1 MKRLTIFFVL
11 ALLSLPG
18 RAVAGAPPPGGF
30 PEVDMSL
37 RWSTVGAFESEFSF
51 FAERHFSDRI
61 NPEFGIHLLPF
72 MTVTGEY
79 AFSLMKR
86 STQLSHTDSTSS
98 SMDSLLRTHTVAVG
112 VRFHPNWRGAIL
124 PFVHISGGISN
135 ASVTF
140 DASEGGAYG
149 YWSEAA
155 TRPELTLSGGTELLF
170 PRGVRARSSAALAG
184 KASRATLNGT
194 VGLVLEAGH
203 VFAPDYDLGM
213 LGELGIGEFTFEVGF
228 IVHF

>member
-1 MKRLTIFFVL
+1 MKRLTLIFVL
-11 ALLSLPG
+11 ALLALPG
-18 RAVAGAPPPGGF
+18 RAVAGGF
-30 PEVDMSL
+30 PEMDLSL

-51 FAERHFSDRI
+51 FAERHYNDRV

-86 STQLSHTDSTSS
+86 STQLEQYDSSAS
-98 SMDSLLRTHTVAVG
+98 SMDSMLRTHTVAVG
-112 VRFHPNWRGAIL
+112 VRFHPNWRGALL

-149 YWSEAA
+149 YWAESA

-170 PRGVRARSSAALAG
+170 PRGVRARSSEALAG
-184 KASRATLNGT
+184 KASRATQNGT
-194 VGLVLEAGH
+194 IGLVLEAGH

-213 LGELGIGEFTFEVGF
+213 LGNLGIGEFTFELGF